1 MQLTAVSD
9 AEEVANGRH
18 VEKICPIDTI
28 PVAKFDASFS
38 LADSEHL

>member
-9 AEEVANGRH
+9 AEEVADGRH
-18 VEKICPIDTI
+18 VAKICPIDTI
-28 PVAKFDASFS
+28 SVAKFDASFS